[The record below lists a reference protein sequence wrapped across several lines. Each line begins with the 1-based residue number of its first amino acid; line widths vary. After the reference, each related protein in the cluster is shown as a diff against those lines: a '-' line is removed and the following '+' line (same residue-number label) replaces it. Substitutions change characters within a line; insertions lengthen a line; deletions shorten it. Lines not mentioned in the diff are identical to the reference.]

1 MKKEKKYIFLFM
13 IFLIIIDI
21 ISKLIVVNIL
31 KDNTFVIIK
40 NFLKFTYVKN
50 IGAAFGILS
59 GNTVF
64 LIIISLLFICYIY
77 KEMKDSTN
85 NKLTIFSY
93 LLILSGAIGNLID
106 RIFRGFVVD
115 FISFRLFGREMAVFN
130 LADSY
135 ITIGVILLLITLL
148 KEYYYGRNNHKW

>member
-64 LIIISLLFICYIY
+64 LIIISLLFIYYIY
-77 KEMKDSTN
+77 KEMKNSTN

-148 KEYYYGRNNHKW
+148 KEYYYGRNNYK

>member
-1 MKKEKKYIFLFM
+1 M

-64 LIIISLLFICYIY
+64 LIIISLLFIYYIY

-148 KEYYYGRNNHKW
+148 KEYYYGRNNHK

>member
-64 LIIISLLFICYIY
+64 LIIISLLFIYYIY

-148 KEYYYGRNNHKW
+148 KEYYYGRNNHK